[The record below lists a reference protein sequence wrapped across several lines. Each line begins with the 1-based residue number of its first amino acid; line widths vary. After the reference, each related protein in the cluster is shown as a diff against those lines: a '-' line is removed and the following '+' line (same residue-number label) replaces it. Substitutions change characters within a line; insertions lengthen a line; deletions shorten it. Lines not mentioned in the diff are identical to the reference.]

1 MPNEKGVQKRTM
13 ERVVNRML
21 KLRGLVVALFLA
33 MALFCAFITPLV
45 RINYNIVDYLPSEAP
60 STVGLDLMDEIY
72 DKAVPNTRVMIENV
86 SIPEAL
92 EYKARLG
99 AVDGVDDIN
108 WLDDQLDVT
117 IPLEIQ
123 DQKTVADWYQDGCA
137 VYSLVVN
144 EEKQIAAVGAIR
156 EIIGEENAMSGTP
169 VETVDAHLSAS
180 SDMVRMMSIILPL
193 VFAILLFTTTSWFEP
208 VLFMLNVG
216 VAILLNMGTNL
227 IFGEICFITNT
238 TGAILQL
245 ACSMDYAIFLL
256 ERFEEFRREG
266 LAPQEAMTQA
276 VVRSAGS
283 IASSGLTTVMGFAA
297 LIAMQFLIGPDMG
310 YVLSKGIAISLVTT
324 LVFMPCLTMFCYRLI
339 DRTSHRSFMPSF
351 RRLARATGR
360 VKGVVTVGVA
370 VLLVPCYLAQQ
381 NIHFVYGASEMTGP
395 DSQIVL
401 ERNAINDRF
410 GESNSFAVLVPLGN
424 TAKEQALNDEIKA
437 LPQVSSVLSYV
448 ETVGK
453 SIPESYVPP
462 DQLKLL
468 SSRGYTRLVVSAR
481 VPTESGETF
490 RFVET
495 LRDIAQS
502 HYPDQYYLVGVPA
515 TIYDMKD
522 TITADSVKVNFISIG
537 AIGLIL
543 LLNFQSLSL
552 PVLLLL
558 TIESSIF
565 INIAVPY
572 FTGAHLQYIGYL
584 IISSVQL
591 GATVD
596 YAILFTNRYLELRR
610 EQPREEAATETI
622 RSTAASI
629 LTSGGI
635 LASAGMV
642 LRFCSSNLIIGQLG
656 VLVARGA
663 ILSMVLVLVLLPTLL
678 TKLEWL
684 IRCTTRKLTL
694 YSGAAPAPEE
704 VTA

>member
-60 STVGLDLMDEIY
+60 STVGLDLMNEIY

-216 VAILLNMGTNL
+216 VAILINMGTNL

-610 EQPREEAATETI
+610 EQPREEAATVMS
-622 RSTAASI
+622 RSPSSRMTCI
-629 LTSGGI
+629 TWLT
-635 LASAGMV
+635 M
-642 LRFCSSNLIIGQLG
+642 
-656 VLVARGA
+656 
-663 ILSMVLVLVLLPTLL
+663 
-678 TKLEWL
+678 
-684 IRCTTRKLTL
+684 
-694 YSGAAPAPEE
+694 
-704 VTA
+704 